1 MVTNVVNVLMEE
13 EALGQQDVM
22 MTPNFVVKKLTK
34 KLRNKLTKKMLK
46 KINLGQRVKI
56 NLFLIFFFN
65 FINYFFFM
73 FKITFD
79 IL

>member
-1 MVTNVVNVLMEE
+1 MEE
-13 EALGQQDVM
+13 EAHGRQDVM
-22 MTPNFVVKKLTK
+22 MTPNIVVKILKKIIRKKLTK
-34 KLRNKLTKKMLK
+34 KMVK